1 LIYASVIESNQ
12 LYVYIRGVKM
22 KQQAEV
28 KYIKDQGYRVVTHD
42 DQTVTIYVF
51 DSEGSEYPF
60 HVQSE
65 DQARQAMG
73 Y

>member
-1 LIYASVIESNQ
+1 MNDSQPV
-12 LYVYIRGVKM
+12 
-22 KQQAEV
+22 V

-42 DQTVTIYVF
+42 DQTVTIYVL

-60 HVQSE
+60 HVNNLE
-65 DQARQAMG
+65 QARSAMG